1 MPLHRH
7 NEIGSIDK
15 FIRLMKAGLK
25 IALISDAGTPTISDP
40 GYNLVNIAIKQ
51 GIDVK
56 GLSGPSSITIV
67 AQ

>member
-1 MPLHRH
+1 MALHRH

-15 FIRLMKAGLK
+15 FIRLMKGGLK

-40 GYNLVNIAIKQ
+40 GYNLVNICIKQ

-56 GLSGPSSITIV
+56 GLAGPSSITI
-67 AQ
+67 AS